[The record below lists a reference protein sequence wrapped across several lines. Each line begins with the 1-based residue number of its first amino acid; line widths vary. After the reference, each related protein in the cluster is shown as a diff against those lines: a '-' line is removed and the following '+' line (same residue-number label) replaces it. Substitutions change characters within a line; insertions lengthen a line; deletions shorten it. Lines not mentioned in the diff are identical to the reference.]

1 MTRRER
7 LGENPAV
14 RARPWQ
20 NLDVR
25 AKAKADSS
33 LLAMIRDARRIA
45 IRAGSAPHRFT
56 SLWAVVVGERVFVR
70 SWSVKPRS
78 WYRTLLVEPS
88 GVLQVKEREASFRS
102 VQTRSESVKAAVD
115 QVYIL
120 KYDHPGDIPYV
131 KEMTRAKSRATTTE
145 LVFTRARKPLAPT
158 RGSERLRAAASRP
171 RTGRARRARA
181 ASPPRS
187 RA

>member
-1 MTRRER
+1 M
-7 LGENPAV
+7 

-33 LLAMIRDARRIA
+33 LLATIRDARRIA

-131 KEMTRAKSRATTTE
+131 KDMTGAKSRATTTE
-145 LVFTRARKPLAPT
+145 LVFTRARKPLA

-181 ASPPRS
+181 TSRRRS